1 VIVKALRIL
10 LGLWLALLTLAPLP
24 LSASAAAARID
35 VLRRDGSTTSR
46 ITDGDTLR
54 LRLTLPDAVGL
65 PLVVDF
71 ARPGGPSLASCTIET
86 AQAACETLP
95 FSSLGWYW
103 DAAADPG
110 RARIE
115 ARRQDS
121 GDVLAG
127 TVLDASPRP
136 VVMVHGFA
144 SSWEAW
150 TTYLGPDGYLAAH
163 GIPGFAVGD
172 GRAPGKLNTGDL
184 AQPTETTNT
193 LLENAA
199 VVGEYIAGVKR
210 LTGAE
215 MVDLVAHS
223 MGGLI
228 SRAYIGRV
236 MAERDVAQLI
246 MLGSPMAG
254 TDCAN
259 LPAALGLYL
268 PATLELRPSYV
279 RSIFN
284 AQITERRGVAFHALA
299 GVPILEGF
307 QSPCTDVPTDLAVS
321 LSSVTAI
328 PLDAV
333 RLPILHMELNLSTQA
348 FDEFVLP
355 LLQAPDASFVAQP
368 DPSSAIPP
376 AGEVQFSRLFKGHV
390 DSGASTEL
398 TIPIDPGL
406 SLASFSLYDTSRS
419 LQVAVTGAS
428 GRTIELDSE
437 HNGLV
442 VVDDP
447 EALFYLGYGF
457 QDPKPGLWRVRL
469 TSTASTPP
477 GGADYALAA
486 RFAGGAELIATI
498 DPLLPSGGKPVRLAA
513 HLRLGSQDL
522 ALHSAVASVQRPDGS
537 IDTLT
542 LEVDGSQIEAEVRA
556 GPAGLY
562 GVDLVVTGSTADG
575 TSVERSAFLAFE
587 VQPDGKE
594 GFLPLVGIGVGVGLA
609 LLAAVGVIGIQHRR
623 KRDSRTSR

>member
-1 VIVKALRIL
+1 MKALRIL

-24 LSASAAAARID
+24 LSASAAAPRID

-54 LRLTLPDAVGL
+54 LRLTLPDVVAL

-71 ARPGGPSLASCTIET
+71 ARPGGPSLANCTIET
-86 AQAACETLP
+86 GQAACETLP
-95 FSSLGWYW
+95 ISSLGWYW
-103 DAAADPG
+103 GAAGTRG
-110 RARIE
+110 RASLD

-172 GRAPGKLNTGDL
+172 GQAPGKLNTGDL
-184 AQPTETTNT
+184 AQPTETTST

-236 MAERDVAQLI
+236 MTERDVAQLI

-284 AQITERRGVAFHALA
+284 EQITERRGVTFHALA

-333 RLPILHMELNLSTQA
+333 QLPILHPELNLSAQA
-348 FDEFVLP
+348 FGDFVLP
-355 LLQAPDASFVAQP
+355 LLQAPGGAFTEAP
-368 DPSSAIPP
+368 DPAVSAPP
-376 AGEVQFSRLFKGHV
+376 PETARFSRLFRGHV
-390 DSGASTEL
+390 DPGSSAEL
-398 TIPIDPGL
+398 TIPIDPGITV
-406 SLASFSLYDTSRS
+406 ASFALYDTTRT
-419 LQVAVTGAS
+419 LQVSVTGAS
-428 GRTIELDSE
+428 GKTIELDSE
-437 HNGLV
+437 KNGLV
-442 VVDDP
+442 IIDDP
-447 EALFYLGYGF
+447 ESLFYLGYGF
-457 QDPKPGLWRVRL
+457 KDPKPGLWRVRL
-469 TSTASTPP
+469 ASTATTPP
-477 GGADYALAA
+477 GGADFALSA
-486 RFAGGAELIATI
+486 RFVGGAELIAQV
-498 DPLLPSGGKPVRLAA
+498 DPLLPPAGDPVSLSAS
-513 HLRLGSQDL
+513 LRLGAQAL
-522 ALHSAVASVQRPDGS
+522 ALSAADAVVHRPDGTTETV
-537 IDTLT
+537 TLA
-542 LEVDGSQIEAEVRA
+542 LDGSQSLAQWRA
-556 GPAGLY
+556 GTAGIY
-562 GVDLVVTGSTADG
+562 AVDLTVSGSAPDG
-575 TSVERSAFLAFE
+575 TPIERSAFLSFE
-587 VQPDGKE
+587 VQPDKKDGS
-594 GFLPLVGIGVGVGLA
+594 LLLVGVGLGLGLA
-609 LLAAVGVIGIQHRR
+609 LLAAAVMLVLRRRR
-623 KRDSRTSR
+623 KRNPQPSG